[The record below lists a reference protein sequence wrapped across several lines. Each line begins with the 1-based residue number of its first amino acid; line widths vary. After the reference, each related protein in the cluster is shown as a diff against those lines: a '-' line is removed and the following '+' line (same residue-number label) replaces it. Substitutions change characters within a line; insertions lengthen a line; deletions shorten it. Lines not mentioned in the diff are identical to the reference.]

1 MSFGMM
7 EAMLSFLRRQVGL
20 RNDTNDPAGSLHAKI
35 GNIQTYLD
43 YGVLSRQAVP
53 SDALKFSSDGEVVTE
68 GNNYLKVKTILIML
82 SGIIRV
88 SFDLQGSRSGGTIH
102 RGYGLIHINGIPAGT
117 ERSVVGKD
125 SYPTFTEDIPCAAGD
140 RIEIWTKSSSADGEA
155 RVKNFR
161 IYFDVVTTPVYGM
174 VL

>member
-43 YGVLSRQAVP
+43 YGVLSRQAVA

-68 GNNYLKVKTILIML
+68 GNNYLK
-82 SGIIRV
+82 SEDQ
-88 SFDLQGSRSGGTIH
+88 SD
-102 RGYGLIHINGIPAGT
+102 YA
-117 ERSVVGKD
+117 ERNNSVFH
-125 SYPTFTEDIPCAAGD
+125 S
-140 RIEIWTKSSSADGEA
+140 
-155 RVKNFR
+155 
-161 IYFDVVTTPVYGM
+161 IYKVVV
-174 VL
+174 

>member
-1 MSFGMM
+1 MFGLG
-7 EAMLSFLRRQVGL
+7 EAMLGFLRRQVGL

-43 YGVLSRQAVP
+43 YGVLSRQAVA
-53 SDALKFSSDGEVVTE
+53 SDALKFSSDDEVVTRE
-68 GNNYLKVKTILIML
+68 TNYLKAKTILIML

-88 SFDLQGSRSGGTIH
+88 SFDLQGGRFSGTNYT
-102 RGYGLIHINGIPAGT
+102 GYGLIHINGIPVGT
-117 ERSVVGKD
+117 ERSVVGTA

-140 RIEIWTKSSSADGEA
+140 RIEIWTKSSSADG
-155 RVKNFR
+155 RVSVRNFR